1 MPDSQQL
8 YYVNTGNGPAGP
20 YTLVAIHTM
29 VRSGQLSSNVQV
41 RLPDGAD
48 WIPLPTME
56 ESPFQK
62 VMKWVKD
69 KAVNGLFTDSEVLEV
84 RVSFSGRTRRRNYIM
99 TQLCVF
105 GLFIVSDL
113 VACLIVYEFGSI
125 GGSTAELIGMV
136 LALPLF
142 AFILW
147 LLLVSVSATV
157 RRLHDMGI
165 PDFHP
170 ILVLTGIV
178 YFKDSVPGSNQ
189 WGENPKGIEG
199 DVYPNPYDGTGMPP
213 APVMP
218 VSPSPAS
225 PQVEEDGL
233 SQTSPA
239 PPNGDGVSTAH
250 PPRVNHA
257 QPFTPQHQVVPPPPV
272 ALQVGTP
279 PPFPAACPPSP
290 AVSEPGTKTMYYI
303 LIDGA
308 NQGPFEAQN
317 IVQMLASGQVA
328 ADTPVCVEG
337 MEQWLPIRQVQLV

>member
-1 MPDSQQL
+1 MATYSTSSDCVAIYENALSINFFKPQQYPTMPNSQQL

-29 VRSGQLSSNVQV
+29 VRNGQLSSNVQV
-41 RLPDGAD
+41 RLSDGAD

-105 GLFIVSDL
+105 GLFVTSFMVMTL
-113 VACLIVYEFGSI
+113 VLASI
-125 GGSTAELIGMV
+125 GDVIGVLVRLI
-136 LALPLF
+136 LILPLL

-157 RRLHDMGI
+157 RRLHDIGL
-165 PDFHP
+165 PGFSP
-170 ILVLTGIV
+170 WLLTGIF
-178 YFKDSVPGSNQ
+178 YFKDGVPGSNQ

-199 DVYPNPYDGTGMPP
+199 GCVYPNPYDGTGMPP
-213 APVMP
+213 TPVMP
-218 VSPSPAS
+218 VSP
-225 PQVEEDGL
+225 
-233 SQTSPA
+233 
-239 PPNGDGVSTAH
+239 
-250 PPRVNHA
+250 
-257 QPFTPQHQVVPPPPV
+257 PPV
-272 ALQVGTP
+272 APQVGAP
-279 PPFPAACPPSP
+279 PPFPACPPSP
-290 AVSEPGTKTMYYI
+290 AVSAPGTKAMYTI

-308 NQGPFEAQN
+308 KQGPFEAQH
-317 IVQMLASGQVA
+317 IVQMLASGQVT
-328 ADTPVCVEG
+328 ADTPVCVG
-337 MEQWLPIRQVQLV
+337 GKEQWLPIRQVQLV